1 MRSSI
6 QCCAAVA
13 IGLLASTSARACDPV
28 VTECLRPVTLYPAYT
43 PEGLRVGTVVARVR
57 LPLRLERSRFT
68 GQPITVVYN
77 EPGRFPESIDPE
89 IALVPLP
96 HVARSHTEAVYPRG
110 Y

>member
-1 MRSSI
+1 MRTSI

-13 IGLLASTSARACDPV
+13 FGLLASTSAWACDPV
-28 VTECLRPVTLYPAYT
+28 VIECLRPVTLYPAYT

-57 LPLRLERSRFT
+57 VPLQLERSRFT

-77 EPGRFPESIDPE
+77 DPGRFRGTVDPE
-89 IALVPLP
+89 IELVPLP
-96 HVARSHTEAVYPRG
+96 RVARSRTQAVYPRG